1 MPTNHRTAEADA
13 AYQSAHWARAAALYR
28 EVMDSMPQATRK
40 DRQEWHR
47 IARLQQSAADSA
59 SFLRCVNR

>member
-1 MPTNHRTAEADA
+1 MNKIATAEADA
-13 AYQSAHWARAAALYR
+13 AYQAGHWARAAALYR
-28 EVMDSMPQATRK
+28 EVMDTMSQITRL

-47 IARLQQSAADSA
+47 LARLQQSAADSA